1 VYMTGHSMGGALAAL
16 GAYDLAVNFNMKVNM
31 YSFGGP
37 RVGNPSFRHL
47 YDKSVPTSYRVV
59 MDGDIVP
66 GVPKFVRLPSISW
79 HVCWSQT
86 LTAFHFVIWT
96 PQWGL
101 YQHVGTEVALD
112 VEGNLIMDPS
122 FVERHLHASSKRKL
136 TMHGTNVYRVSLAK
150 CVENLS

>member
-1 VYMTGHSMGGALAAL
+1 MVAGMSTLGFWIAYESVRSELREVVRLILDENPGVSVYMTGHSMGGALAVL

-66 GVPKFVRLPSISW
+66 GVPKFVSL
-79 HVCWSQT
+79 
-86 LTAFHFVIWT
+86 
-96 PQWGL
+96 
-101 YQHVGTEVALD
+101 
-112 VEGNLIMDPS
+112 
-122 FVERHLHASSKRKL
+122 SS
-136 TMHGTNVYRVSLAK
+136 VDSLWW
-150 CVENLS
+150 VR